1 MSINEMD
8 ARAKTYFE
16 LLQQIEEL
24 QAEAEAIKDSL
35 KAVMVDRGQ
44 EELEGHGWRATW
56 HNTTTNRFDSSAFK
70 KAHGELYKA
79 FCKPV
84 NGTRFTLNAIKA

>member
-8 ARAKTYFE
+8 ARAAAYFA
-16 LLQQIEEL
+16 LQEQIEQL

-35 KAVMVDRGQ
+35 KAVMVDRAA

-56 HNTTTNRFDSSAFK
+56 YNTVTNRFDSGAFK
-70 KAHGELYKA
+70 KANAELYA
-79 FCKPV
+79 AYCKPV
-84 NGTRFTLNAIKA
+84 NGTRFTLNPIKA